1 MLNFK
6 YGISKVELVTKRY
19 IYIVGNLL
27 LNG

>member
-6 YGISKVELVTKRY
+6 YGINKVELVTKRY
-19 IYIVGNLL
+19 IYMAENLL